1 MRLGACWSHLLL
13 ATQVII
19 HSSLKATR
27 TGRTNAMKNKYLLLS
42 LLVGLS
48 AWADARQVQAASRSG
63 TLDAVAQEVRQP
75 SAARLSNPV
84 ILKEIFLRLPSD
96 AFQAAGGL
104 SVAQRQQLF
113 TSAGDEPTAEASPT
127 QIDRYDPRNGFI
139 SLNGAQF
146 GWEMC
151 YWNLPD
157 GRKLV
162 AVNEGTESGSLL
174 RAFFYQD
181 GQLTEAPDYR
191 LGGEQVFILAD
202 FVDLTQLLP
211 TTRQLAQ
218 QQFAL
223 GEYHLYYQ
231 LPQTGTALTVR
242 LDTQHM
248 LDYAEAHDIPD
259 TALKEVQLKW
269 IDYQWKR

>member
-1 MRLGACWSHLLL
+1 MRADVSHLLL

-19 HSSLKATR
+19 HSSL
-27 TGRTNAMKNKYLLLS
+27 
-42 LLVGLS
+42 
-48 AWADARQVQAASRSG
+48 
-63 TLDAVAQEVRQP
+63 
-75 SAARLSNPV
+75 
-84 ILKEIFLRLPSD
+84 
-96 AFQAAGGL
+96 
-104 SVAQRQQLF
+104 
-113 TSAGDEPTAEASPT
+113 
-127 QIDRYDPRNGFI
+127 
-139 SLNGAQF
+139 
-146 GWEMC
+146 
-151 YWNLPD
+151 
-157 GRKLV
+157 
-162 AVNEGTESGSLL
+162 
-174 RAFFYQD
+174 
-181 GQLTEAPDYR
+181 
-191 LGGEQVFILAD
+191 
-202 FVDLTQLLP
+202 FVDLTQLPP